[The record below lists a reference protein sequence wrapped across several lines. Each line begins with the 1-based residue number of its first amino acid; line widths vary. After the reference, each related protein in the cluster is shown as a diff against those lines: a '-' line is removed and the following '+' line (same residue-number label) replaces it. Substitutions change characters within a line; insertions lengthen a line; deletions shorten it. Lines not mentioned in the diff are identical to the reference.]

1 MSTKPYTFQNLFN
14 SSIPMGDEEIT
25 IHKIEIPIIQRDYAQ
40 GRKNEERVRTRFLD
54 ALFEAIVGDKGI
66 TLDFIYGDVTSDGV
80 LIPLDGQQRLTTLF
94 LLHWYIAKKEQIPA
108 VEWEFLNQFSYA
120 TRFSSRDFC
129 LELIKYEPDFNVEK
143 LSPFIKDQPW
153 YPYQWKNDSSIQGML
168 VMLDAIHKKFYNQTN
183 LWDSLVTREKI
194 KFYFLPLKEMG
205 LTDELYIK
213 MNSRGRP
220 LTPFEHFK
228 AEFSEVIKEV
238 SSDLAKV
245 INRKLDINWAEILF
259 PWRNED
265 GIIDYSFMR
274 YFHFISDI
282 IAYEQDL
289 PLEKDEFAEAKRL
302 YSKENPDCKDNI
314 KYLMDSF
321 DCWENVSI
329 NVFFSEFFTNNK
341 YENGKVKLYQEN
353 LNIFKECLDDYGEY
367 RGRNRKFPLNKTI
380 LLFGII
386 TYLKNK
392 EQITQDEFRVRI
404 RILRNLIWNSSDE
417 IREERMKTLLNETK
431 ELILQGSIPMVER
444 GDRGFAVRQ
453 KEEEQR
459 KQNWLALNQ
468 DYAND
473 LYRLEDHKLL
483 HGSVAVIDLD
493 TVDNFRKFRLLF
505 HNCDKDSINRFLLS
519 RGDYSQTIGYRVQ
532 LGSRNI
538 ESPWINLFHSSSQR
552 SSFANT
558 KTVLNEALA
567 SLDETELTNSFLELQ
582 IKSYLED
589 PLIPK
594 DWRYYLIKYE
604 EMRKGRFAM
613 FYWEN
618 PEDKNYDLIMM
629 NTEKSISGKNWNVF
643 LRTLSVQPE
652 LRGKLELGDYAY
664 QGDKLRILEANCEM
678 ECLNDRYVIH
688 RDEESINY
696 PILQENGIDQEDRV
710 IKGKEIIL
718 SLLKE
723 V

>member
-1 MSTKPYTFQNLFN
+1 MSAKPYTFQNLFN

>member
-1 MSTKPYTFQNLFN
+1 
-14 SSIPMGDEEIT
+14 
-25 IHKIEIPIIQRDYAQ
+25 
-40 GRKNEERVRTRFLD
+40 
-54 ALFEAIVGDKGI
+54 
-66 TLDFIYGDVTSDGV
+66 
-80 LIPLDGQQRLTTLF
+80 
-94 LLHWYIAKKEQIPA
+94 
-108 VEWEFLNQFSYA
+108 
-120 TRFSSRDFC
+120 
-129 LELIKYEPDFNVEK
+129 
-143 LSPFIKDQPW
+143 
-153 YPYQWKNDSSIQGML
+153 
-168 VMLDAIHKKFYNQTN
+168 MLDAIHKKFYNQTN

-444 GDRGFAVRQ
+444 GGDRGFAVRQ

-718 SLLKE
+718 SL
-723 V
+723 